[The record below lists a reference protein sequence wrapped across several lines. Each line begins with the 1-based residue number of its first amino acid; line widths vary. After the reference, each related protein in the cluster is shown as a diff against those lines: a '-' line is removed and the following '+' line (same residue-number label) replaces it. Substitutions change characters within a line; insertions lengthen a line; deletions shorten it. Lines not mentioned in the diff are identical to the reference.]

1 MDASTSLSIDNV
13 FSFIFNILIYV
24 IDGKMQ
30 YFQLPQYS
38 EYASNCPLSLPSHY
52 KLSPFAVISNKATK
66 LYHIGT
72 NFGNVGSG

>member
-1 MDASTSLSIDNV
+1 M
-13 FSFIFNILIYV
+13 
-24 IDGKMQ
+24 GKCSN
-30 YFQLPQYS
+30 FQLPQYS